1 MQIKIQNYEMLNF
14 ENYSLIGSE
23 KGISR
28 IRSKRLIAALEELKA
43 ICDTPLEIKTLDSI
57 FAKHRLDK
65 KSTLRQLSD
74 HLVIDNDIPPP
85 YFEAVY
91 ILHGWDEFKEQT
103 TSILNNEAL
112 ASLSHLTLHQD
123 TLKKINKEKS
133 LIVLLPG
140 SYNTERL
147 KQIYFEI
154 SSSLPRSFL
163 ICGYFSPST
172 FTVTQ
177 PYSVDLGN
185 PCLFCSLS
193 RAIHFEAQAD
203 GACAWSAV
211 LNFCTSNSAEFKN
224 PKLSALQHSM
234 VVGLI
239 LKKIN
244 QLLGDSKNK
253 AFQDNILTNLAVNL
267 NTGAVSEETLPH
279 WHMCDCL
286 RANHA
291 KHTA

>member
-1 MQIKIQNYEMLNF
+1 MQIRIQNYEILNF

-28 IRSKRLIAALEELKA
+28 TRSKKLIAALEELKSV
-43 ICDTPLEIKTLDSI
+43 CDTPIESDTLDSI
-57 FAKHRLDK
+57 IAKHKLDK
-65 KSTLRQLSD
+65 KTAID
-74 HLVIDNDIPPP
+74 KIKNHLVIDTNIPAS
-85 YFEAVY
+85 YFEAAY
-91 ILHGWDEFKEQT
+91 ILHGWSELKEQT
-103 TSILNNEAL
+103 TSILNSEAS
-112 ASLSHLTLHQD
+112 ASLSHLPLHQD
-123 TLKKINKEKS
+123 SIKNIKHKKS

-140 SYNTERL
+140 TYNTERL
-147 KQIYFEI
+147 KHIYFEI
-154 SSSLPRSFL
+154 SSSLPKSFI
-163 ICGYFSPST
+163 ICGYFSPFT

-177 PYSVDLGN
+177 PYSIDLGN

-203 GACAWSAV
+203 SACAWSAV
-211 LNFCTSNSAEFKN
+211 LNFCTSNSAEFQN
-224 PKLSALQHSM
+224 PRLSVLQHSM

-244 QLLGDSKNK
+244 QFLSNNKYK
-253 AFQDNILTNLAVNL
+253 AFQDNILTNLTVNL
-267 NTGAVSEETLPH
+267 NNGAISEESLPH

-286 RANHA
+286 RANHV